1 MRHALGSGLL
11 KASSLL
17 EDGALAKLLR
27 SSVGARRVALCF
39 HRVAEERRAGELQP
53 KLTMA
58 PEEIDRLI
66 SFVHAAVG
74 PLTVSFDDGYLDS
87 AQYVLSRADRFPQV
101 EWLYFVCPQK
111 TERQSGFRW
120 DLAERTPGQDAQT
133 ILAAPVDVAAENL
146 RADLRALCGDAA
158 FRLAGV
164 ELCRRI
170 QRLPNA
176 ALGNHTNVHHRPSEL
191 TCAQAVAEFAGSTLD
206 FERLFGPTQHF
217 AFPFGVPGA
226 DFTPRD
232 LAILR
237 QLGTFILWSTEP
249 RPFDARERRPG
260 AVLPRF
266 AVDGTR
272 TWKETALQI
281 AVHALRTRLPG
292 TEHRTSP

>member
-17 EDGALAKLLR
+17 EDSALAKLLR
-27 SSVGARRVALCF
+27 SSVGDRQVALCF
-39 HRVAEERRAGELQP
+39 HRVAERRREGELQP

-58 PEEIDRLI
+58 PGEIDRLI
-66 SFVHAAVG
+66 SFVQAAAG
-74 PLTVSFDDGYLDS
+74 PPTVSFDDGYLDS
-87 AQYVLSRADRFPQV
+87 AEYLLSRAPRFPEV
-101 EWLYFVCPQK
+101 EWLFFVCPQK

-120 DLAERTPGQDAQT
+120 DLAERTPGQEAES
-133 ILAAPVDVAAENL
+133 ILSAPVNVAGENL
-146 RADLRALCGDAA
+146 RAELRALARDPA
-158 FRLAGV
+158 FRMASV

-176 ALGNHTNVHHRPSEL
+176 ALGNHTNLHHRPSEL
-191 TCAQAVAEFAGSTLD
+191 TQTQAIAEFASSTLD
-206 FERLFGPTQHF
+206 FERLFGPMAHF
-217 AFPFGVPGA
+217 AFPYGVPGA
-226 DFTPRD
+226 DFTARD
-232 LAILR
+232 LQILR
-237 QLGTFILWSTEP
+237 QLGKFILWSTEP
-249 RPFDARERRPG
+249 RPFADSERRPS